1 MVPRERPYP
10 YLWYMK
16 NFIVSIVSLFF
27 ALSLG
32 AQPTPVEWTFGAN
45 QLDGGEYE
53 LTLTALV
60 NDGWYI
66 YSQHL
71 DEGGPIPTSFTFR
84 ESDHYALVG
93 QTEEEGPHR
102 QEGMDELFGMNVVK
116 YGERVVFKQR
126 IRVSDASRPVEGQ
139 LEFMTCDDNRCL
151 PPRTVNFRIPLP

>member
-1 MVPRERPYP
+1 
-10 YLWYMK
+10 MK
-16 NFIVSIVSLFF
+16 NLILSIVSLF
-27 ALSLG
+27 AVVSLK
-32 AQPTPVEWTFGAN
+32 AQPTPVEWRFEAN
-45 QLDGGEYE
+45 RVQGQEYE
-53 LTLTALV
+53 LTFTALV

-71 DEGGPIPTSFTFR
+71 DEGGPIPTSFIFQ
-84 ESDHYALVG
+84 ESDHYALLG

-102 QEGMDELFGMNVVK
+102 QEGMDELFGMKVVK

-151 PPRTVNFRIPLP
+151 PPRTINFRIPLP

>member
-1 MVPRERPYP
+1 
-10 YLWYMK
+10 MK
-16 NFIVSIVSLFF
+16 NLILSIVSLL
-27 ALSLG
+27 AVVSLD
-32 AQPTPVEWTFGAN
+32 AQPAPVKWTFEAN
-45 QLDGGEYE
+45 RVQGQEYE
-53 LTLTALV
+53 LTFTALV

-71 DEGGPIPTSFTFR
+71 DEGGPIPTSFTFQ
-84 ESDHYALVG
+84 ESDHYALLG
-93 QTEEEGPHR
+93 RTEEEGSHR